1 MPHCLAF
8 PHLDFLPPC
17 WLCLPGHQPQSVL
30 ALSLM
35 SLLHPFPCVSLNLP
49 FSPGLCHSLTGL
61 LVSQCL
67 PPPPSLVLCFSASH
81 VLVSVSGSWI
91 VFHSLCL
98 SLTIFESQ
106 PLIILSLSSHSPA
119 AHRPH
124 QRLKMPGTQ
133 GKVTASR
140 SHRQSRIR
148 YPTSASSITP
158 PVQKVLLRTPATV
171 RCPTSSHSNSVHSQR
186 QEDN

>member
-1 MPHCLAF
+1 MPT
-8 PHLDFLPPC
+8 
-17 WLCLPGHQPQSVL
+17 LPGLPSTWPSYLHAGSVLQGTSLSVCL

-35 SLLHPFPCVSLNLP
+35 SLWHPSPSASLNLP
-49 FSPGLCHSLTGL
+49 SSPGLCHSLSLTGL
-61 LVSQCL
+61 PLYL
-67 PPPPSLVLCFSASH
+67 YFVLCFSASR
-81 VLVSVSGSWI
+81 VLVSVSGSRT

-98 SLTIFESQ
+98 SLTVFESQ
-106 PLIILSLSSHSPA
+106 PLIILSLASSHSPA

-124 QRLKMPGTQ
+124 QRLMMPGTQ

-186 QEDN
+186 QEDS